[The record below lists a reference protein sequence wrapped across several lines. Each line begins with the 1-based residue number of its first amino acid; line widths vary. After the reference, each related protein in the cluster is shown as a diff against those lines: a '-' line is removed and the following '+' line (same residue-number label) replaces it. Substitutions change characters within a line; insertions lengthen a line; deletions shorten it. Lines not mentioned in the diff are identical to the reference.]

1 MLLAC
6 WIKNE
11 MELDKTPTNMAVHIL
26 VEIVSIYNLYIFSLK
41 NFMVNV
47 SSSQEAYV
55 KGRTW

>member
-11 MELDKTPTNMAVHIL
+11 MELDKTPTNMADHTL
-26 VEIVSIYNLYIFSLK
+26 VEIVSTSNLYIFSLK

-55 KGRTW
+55 KGGT